1 MWCLTNTCIA
11 ADVADPKL
19 LKEMETGQ
27 KLVLQVVDSSVLTVS
42 TSLPLNQ
49 FATVRKG
56 APEQMF
62 EQAND
67 E

>member
-1 MWCLTNTCIA
+1 
-11 ADVADPKL
+11 
-19 LKEMETGQ
+19 METGER
-27 KLVLQVVDSSVLTVS
+27 LLLEMVDTSVLTVS

-56 APEQMF
+56 APAQTF
-62 EQAND
+62 EQDID

>member
-11 ADVADPKL
+11 ANVADPKL

-27 KLVLQVVDSSVLTVS
+27 KLRLEVVDSSVLTVS

-49 FATVRKG
+49 FATVRQG
-56 APEQMF
+56 TAAQTF
-62 EQAND
+62 EQAID